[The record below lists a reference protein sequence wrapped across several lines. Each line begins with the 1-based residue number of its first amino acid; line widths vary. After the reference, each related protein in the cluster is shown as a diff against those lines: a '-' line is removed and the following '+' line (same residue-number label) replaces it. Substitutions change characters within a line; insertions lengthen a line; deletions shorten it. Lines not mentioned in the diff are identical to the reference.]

1 VTTKTRRA
9 TKKSLHEKL
18 DAQLVQL
25 EAAQLIRRAGKDE
38 PVGEF
43 RHALTQD
50 AAYDSLLKNQ
60 RRELHQLVAASYEE
74 LYADH
79 LDDYSALLAQHYAQ
93 AGDDARTFTYSVRAG
108 DAAAHIYANAEAVVH
123 YTRALQVAQRGGEPG
138 ASKLLQ
144 ELYSK
149 RGRALELLSHFSEAS
164 TNYDEMYALAHER
177 GDRAFELTAL
187 IACAQI
193 RAIPGSARDETQ
205 GRALSEQ
212 ALDLARELGD
222 RAAESKILWILLL
235 ISIYTGGDAHQALQ
249 YGEQSLA
256 IARELNLLDQ
266 MAYTLHDLFVA
277 HTYLGEMDQAR
288 AVRAEAS
295 GIWRKL
301 GNKPMLAE
309 SLSGLALISFLRGE
323 FDQALSLAEEGFQIS
338 SSIANV
344 GGQGFSG
351 YTLGLIYN
359 ERGET
364 KLAFKSVED
373 AIAII
378 QFGGL
383 EGNGLSPYGM
393 LGAIHADLGDLGQAS
408 DYVHRA
414 LERPSSRLFF
424 QRMWLAALQT
434 RVELLCGNLSA
445 AEAAFRDGKV
455 DASIENYSRLFPPG
469 APILYIAA
477 AELAL
482 ARQEYDQAIEL
493 VDALLARLRFA
504 RTRVA
509 IPEALYVKAQ
519 ALRGLQRIDQVRAA
533 LTEAHAEAQ
542 AIGVRR
548 KLWQILAL
556 LGEIEAASGN
566 QVEAQAARA
575 QAREVIEYIAAHAPT
590 DLSKSFLNS
599 REVRAVLELEQ
610 SI

>member
-1 VTTKTRRA
+1 MKSKSRRIP
-9 TKKSLHEKL
+9 KQSVREKL
-18 DAQLVQL
+18 DVQLAQL
-25 EAAQLIRRAGKDE
+25 ETAQLIRRAAEDE

-79 LDDYSALLAQHYAQ
+79 LDEYSAVLAQHYAQ
-93 AGDDARTFTYSVRAG
+93 AGDDAKTFKYSVRAG

-123 YTRALQVAQRGGEPG
+123 YTRALQVAKHEGETEG
-138 ASKLLQ
+138 TTTLR
-144 ELYSK
+144 ELFIK

-164 TNYDEMYALAHER
+164 TNYDEMYALARAR
-177 GDRAFELTAL
+177 GDRAFELAAL
-187 IACAQI
+187 IACATI
-193 RAIPGSARDETQ
+193 RSIPGSARDESQ
-205 GRALSEQ
+205 GRAFAEQ
-212 ALDLARELGD
+212 ALNLARELGD

-235 ISIYTGGDAHQALQ
+235 LSIYTGGDAHQALQ

-256 IARELNLLDQ
+256 IARELNLLEQ
-266 MAYTLHDLFVA
+266 MGYTLHDLFVA
-277 HTYLGEMDQAR
+277 YTYLGEMDQAR
-288 AVRAEAS
+288 AVRVESS

-338 SSIANV
+338 VSIANL

-351 YTLGLIYN
+351 YSLALIYN

-364 KLAFKSVED
+364 ELAIKSVED

-393 LGAIHADLGDLGQAS
+393 LGAIHADLGDLSQAA

-424 QRMWLAALQT
+424 QRMWLAALLT
-434 RVELLCGNLSA
+434 RIELLCGNLSA
-445 AEAAFRDGKV
+445 AEAAFRDGQV
-455 DASIENYSRLFPPG
+455 VASIENYSRLFPPG
-469 APILYIAA
+469 APSLYFAA

-482 ARQEYDQAIEL
+482 ARREYNQVIEL
-493 VDALLARLRFA
+493 IDSLVARLRYA
-504 RTRVA
+504 RTHVA
-509 IPEALYVKAQ
+509 IPEALYLKAK
-519 ALRGLQRIDQVRAA
+519 ALRGQQQLDQVRAT
-533 LTEAHAEAQ
+533 LNEARAEAQ

-548 KLWQILAL
+548 KLWQILAML
-556 LGEIEAASGN
+556 AEIDAAGGN
-566 QVEAQAARA
+566 KEEAQVARV
-575 QAREVIEYIAAHAPT
+575 QAREVIDYIAAHAPAGLRT
-590 DLSKSFLNS
+590 KFLNLP
-599 REVRAVLELEQ
+599 EVNAVMKPG
-610 SI
+610 SSA